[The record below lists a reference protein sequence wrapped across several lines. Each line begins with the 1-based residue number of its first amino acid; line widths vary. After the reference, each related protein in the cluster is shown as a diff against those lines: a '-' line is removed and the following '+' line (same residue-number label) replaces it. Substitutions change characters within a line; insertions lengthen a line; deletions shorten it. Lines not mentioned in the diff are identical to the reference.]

1 MNRECINCKGS
12 TVKGFYCQRC
22 DAGIYARMAF
32 ESMDEDPVKRAKLL
46 DSIDRSHCSH
56 ASGLLKHSQHTGE
69 KPIERAALRIQTYL
83 HKFDFETQCELFSA
97 AFVSAR
103 MRTDAEILDRSR
115 GHSVSGAQMI
125 AEIMPDNEFL

>member
-1 MNRECINCKGS
+1 
-12 TVKGFYCQRC
+12 
-22 DAGIYARMAF
+22 MAF

-69 KPIERAALRIQTYL
+69 KSIERAALKIQTYL

-97 AFVSAR
+97 AFRSAR
-103 MRTDAEILDRSR
+103 MRTDSEILDRSR
-115 GHSVSGAQMI
+115 GNAVSGAKMI

>member
-1 MNRECINCKGS
+1 
-12 TVKGFYCQRC
+12 
-22 DAGIYARMAF
+22 MAF

-69 KPIERAALRIQTYL
+69 KSIERAALKIQTYL
-83 HKFDFETQCELFSA
+83 HKFDFEIQCELFSA
-97 AFVSAR
+97 AFLSAR
-103 MRTDAEILDRSR
+103 MRTDSEILDRSR

-125 AEIMPDNEFL
+125 AEIMPDNELL